1 MKGVDDAN
9 AHCTTRTFL
18 RIRNSVHPMSCC
30 TVPEWKGGGGGA
42 GLFESVAS
50 YAKAGFIVHA
60 QPQACLDHDDTA
72 P

>member
-1 MKGVDDAN
+1 MMQMHIAQRERFYASGTAFIQWAAALSLSGK
-9 AHCTTRTFL
+9 
-18 RIRNSVHPMSCC
+18 
-30 TVPEWKGGGGGA
+30 EEGGGA

>member
-1 MKGVDDAN
+1 MMQMQGGVEN
-9 AHCTTRTFL
+9 
-18 RIRNSVHPMSCC
+18 
-30 TVPEWKGGGGGA
+30 EWKWGGGA

-50 YAKAGFIVHA
+50 YAKAGFIVPA